1 MSGPKISIYDLSPWA
16 RNNLNGQIR
25 CERDCVAC
33 AQQISNFLREA
44 TSYRLQIE
52 NLITASELMASRGV
66 EPAVSQ
72 EELQNLNNR
81 LLEESETIRK
91 KLQEKMP
98 TITGK
103 YEINDAALAQ
113 KKAELERVR
122 SLKKLAEGL
131 RNDLDKAV
139 YQGENSRIAATSKIE
154 GSIAVDLSGYFSFD
168 DLAPDDDGSNAQ
180 ELIKAIEDK
189 LIQIQKTEKLPEE
202 LSCEITQAIASLSRV
217 TTIESA
223 HLFKSVTVKNLE
235 NHIADYKSNLVQQQE
250 AFADEVARYQV
261 LCIMLDKAPVSYS
274 FSAEASATL
283 KREIEAMEMAIIKQN
298 EQQYISEC
306 VDQVMSEMGYD
317 LIGTR
322 DVKKRNGKQFHNEL
336 YAFDEGTAVNVTY
349 SSDGQIAME
358 LGGISREDR
367 LPTAEETQV
376 LTGDMETFCGEFAEF
391 EKRLRAKGVILGN
404 RIAMSPPSADYAAI
418 INVNDYELD
427 SSKQFSEIS
436 VAHKKKAKATE
447 KKALRRND

>member
-33 AQQISNFLREA
+33 AQQISAFLREA

-52 NLITASELMASRGV
+52 KLITASELMASRGV

-72 EELQNLNNR
+72 EKLQSLNNH
-81 LLEESETIRK
+81 LLEESEAIRK
-91 KLQEKMP
+91 KLEEKMP

-103 YEINDAALAQ
+103 YEINDEALAQ
-113 KKAELERVR
+113 KKAELERIR
-122 SLKKLAEGL
+122 TLKKLAENL
-131 RNDLDKAV
+131 RNDLDEAV
-139 YQGENSRIAATSKIE
+139 YRGERSRVAATSEIE
-154 GSIAVDLSGYFSFD
+154 GSIAADLSSYFSFD
-168 DLAPDDDGSNAQ
+168 DLATADDGPNTQ
-180 ELIKAIEDK
+180 EQIKAIENK
-189 LIQIQKTEKLPEE
+189 LILMQKTERLPED
-202 LSCEITQAIASLSRV
+202 LSGEITKAIAALSRV
-217 TTIESA
+217 KTIESVR
-223 HLFKSVTVKNLE
+223 LFNSVTMKNLE
-235 NHIADYKSNLVQQQE
+235 NRIADYKENLVQQQE
-250 AFADEVARYQV
+250 AFADMLARYQV
-261 LCIMLDKAPVSYS
+261 LCVMLDREPVSYS
-274 FSAEASATL
+274 FSTEASAML
-283 KREIEAMEMAIIKQN
+283 EQEINAMEMAIIKQN

-336 YAFDEGTAVNVTY
+336 YSFDEGTAVNVTY

-367 LPTAEETQV
+367 LPTAEEAQA
-376 LTGDMETFCGEFAEF
+376 LTEDMETFCGEFAEF
-391 EKRLRAKGVILGN
+391 EKRLRAKGVILGS

-418 INVNDYELD
+418 INVNDYEID
-427 SSKQFSEIS
+427 ASKQFSEIS
-436 VAHKKKAKATE
+436 VAQKKKAKATE
-447 KKALRRND
+447 KKVLRRND

>member
-33 AQQISNFLREA
+33 AQQISAFLREA

-52 NLITASELMASRGV
+52 KLITASELMASRGV

-72 EELQNLNNR
+72 EKLQSLNNR
-81 LLEESETIRK
+81 LLEESEAIRK
-91 KLQEKMP
+91 KLEEKMP

-103 YEINDAALAQ
+103 YEINDEALAQ
-113 KKAELERVR
+113 KKAELERIR
-122 SLKKLAEGL
+122 TLKKLAENL
-131 RNDLDKAV
+131 RNDLDEAV
-139 YQGENSRIAATSKIE
+139 YRGERSRVAATSEIE
-154 GSIAVDLSGYFSFD
+154 GSIAADLSSYFSFD
-168 DLAPDDDGSNAQ
+168 DLATADDGPNTQ
-180 ELIKAIEDK
+180 EQIKAIENK
-189 LIQIQKTEKLPEE
+189 LILMQKTERLPED
-202 LSCEITQAIASLSRV
+202 LSGEITKAIAALSRV
-217 TTIESA
+217 KTIESVR
-223 HLFKSVTVKNLE
+223 LFNSVTMKNLE
-235 NHIADYKSNLVQQQE
+235 NRIADYKENLVQQQE
-250 AFADEVARYQV
+250 AFADMLARYQV
-261 LCIMLDKAPVSYS
+261 LCVMLDREPVSYS
-274 FSAEASATL
+274 FSTEASAML
-283 KREIEAMEMAIIKQN
+283 EQEINAMEMAIIKQN

-336 YAFDEGTAVNVTY
+336 YSFDEGTAVNVTY

-367 LPTAEETQV
+367 LPTAEEAQA
-376 LTGDMETFCGEFAEF
+376 LTEDMETFCGEFAEF
-391 EKRLRAKGVILGN
+391 EKRLRAKGVILGS

-418 INVNDYELD
+418 INVNDYEID
-427 SSKQFSEIS
+427 ASKQFSEIS
-436 VAHKKKAKATE
+436 VAQKKKAKATE
-447 KKALRRND
+447 KKVLRRND

>member
-33 AQQISNFLREA
+33 AQQISSFLREA

-52 NLITASELMASRGV
+52 KLITASELMASRGV
-66 EPAVSQ
+66 EPAVSR
-72 EELQNLNNR
+72 EKLQSLNNR

-91 KLQEKMP
+91 KLEEKMP

-103 YEINDAALAQ
+103 YEINDEALAQ

-131 RNDLDKAV
+131 RNDLDEAV
-139 YQGENSRIAATSKIE
+139 YQGERSRVAATSEIE
-154 GSIAVDLSGYFSFD
+154 GSIAADLSSYFSFD
-168 DLAPDDDGSNAQ
+168 DLATVDDGPNTQ
-180 ELIKAIEDK
+180 EQIKAIENK
-189 LIQIQKTEKLPEE
+189 LILMQKTERLPED
-202 LSCEITQAIASLSRV
+202 LSGEITKAIAALGRV
-217 TTIESA
+217 KTIESVR
-223 HLFKSVTVKNLE
+223 LFNSVTMKNLE
-235 NHIADYKSNLVQQQE
+235 NRIADYKANLVQQQE
-250 AFADEVARYQV
+250 AFADKLARYQV
-261 LCIMLDKAPVSYS
+261 LCVMLDREPVSYS
-274 FSAEASATL
+274 FSTEASAML
-283 KREIEAMEMAIIKQN
+283 EQEIDAMEMAIIKQN

-336 YAFDEGTAVNVTY
+336 YSFDEGTAVNVTY

-367 LPTAEETQV
+367 LPTAEEAQA
-376 LTGDMETFCGEFAEF
+376 LTEDMETFCGEFAEF
-391 EKRLRAKGVILGN
+391 EKRLRAKGVILGS

-418 INVNDYELD
+418 INVNDYEID
-427 SSKQFSEIS
+427 ASKQFSEIS
-436 VAHKKKAKATE
+436 VAQKKKAKATG
-447 KKALRRND
+447 KKVLRRND